1 MRKPLAT
8 SSVSAAA
15 LFRSIEKWT
24 PTLLIDEADT
34 FLKENHELRG
44 VLNAGHTRELAYVL
58 RCDGEQ
64 LEPKRFSV
72 WSPKAI
78 ACIGKLQE
86 TLSDRSIEIR
96 LQRKTKAEETVPLRD
111 TSPETFERLARQLMS
126 WAMGNGGQIKAAR
139 PAFPAILNDR
149 AADNWQP
156 LLAIAETLGGD

>member
-72 WSPKAI
+72 WGPKAI

-96 LQRKTKAEETVPLRD
+96 LQRKTKAEETVP
-111 TSPETFERLARQLMS
+111 PWGYVAR
-126 WAMGNGGQIKAAR
+126 NV
-139 PAFPAILNDR
+139 R
-149 AADNWQP
+149 AAGPPVD
-156 LLAIAETLGGD
+156 ELGDGQRRTNQSGSACVSGHSQ